1 MWSPFFFLFASRHAE
16 ALPEHLALI
25 MRCFTFVQHD
35 VWKFLIGT
43 LMGPDC
49 YYKITSLSFGDLDT
63 LPWAGCSN
71 KIFSLCSKILIRSAG
86 WQDFFASLKDLDS
99 LPWAGC
105 SNKKRFFA
113 LTGSEPFFN
122 STSGL
127 QMQAF
132 DTLIVIKEVCHQ
144 ADLFLFGRGYKIR
157 TCDLY
162 VPNVARYQLR

>member
-1 MWSPFFFLFASRHAE
+1 MTLIFVVTLLFLFASRNAE
-16 ALPEHLALI
+16 ALPKHLALI

-49 YYKITSLSFGDLDT
+49 FYIRSVG
-63 LPWAGCSN
+63 
-71 KIFSLCSKILIRSAG
+71 KIFSLP
-86 WQDFFASLKDLDS
+86 LKDLDS

>member
-1 MWSPFFFLFASRHAE
+1 MPK
-16 ALPEHLALI
+16 HLVLI

-43 LMGPDC
+43 LTGPDC
-49 YYKITSLSFGDLDT
+49 YYIHSAGKIFSLPLKDLDTLRKITSLSFGDLDT
-63 LPWAGCSN
+63 
-71 KIFSLCSKILIRSAG
+71 
-86 WQDFFASLKDLDS
+86 

-144 ADLFLFGRGYKIR
+144 ADLFLFCRGYKIR

>member
-1 MWSPFFFLFASRHAE
+1 MVTLLFLFASRNAE
-16 ALPEHLALI
+16 ALPKHLALI

-49 YYKITSLSFGDLDT
+49 FYIRSAGKIFSLRSKILIHCRKITSLSFGDLDT
-63 LPWAGCSN
+63 
-71 KIFSLCSKILIRSAG
+71 
-86 WQDFFASLKDLDS
+86 

-122 STSGL
+122 SITSL
-127 QMQAF
+127 
-132 DTLIVIKEVCHQ
+132 
-144 ADLFLFGRGYKIR
+144 
-157 TCDLY
+157 
-162 VPNVARYQLR
+162 